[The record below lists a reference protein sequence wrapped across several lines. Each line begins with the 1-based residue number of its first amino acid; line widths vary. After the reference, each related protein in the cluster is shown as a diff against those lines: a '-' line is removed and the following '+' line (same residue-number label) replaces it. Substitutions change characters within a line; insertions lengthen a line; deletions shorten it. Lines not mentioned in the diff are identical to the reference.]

1 MKVDFT
7 KLYAKINKL
16 NHYLENDA
24 PTVIGVEAVNH
35 FKESFQNQGFT
46 DANLKK
52 WDDVERR
59 DPSSKWHGFKYKS
72 KVARPN
78 KKRRKEDSITNYAPS
93 AALRP
98 ILSGETQELMQSI
111 TWEKYGRGALITAA
125 TPYAKIQNEG
135 GDIKIFGKTPAK
147 IKARQFM
154 GQSIVLKRKIAKEI
168 TNDIKKIL
176 K

>member
-16 NHYLENDA
+16 HDYLENQA

-35 FKESFQNQGFT
+35 FKESFQKQGFT
-46 DANLKK
+46 DAGLKK
-52 WDDVERR
+52 WDDVKRR
-59 DPSSKWHGFKYKS
+59 DPDSSWHGFKYKS
-72 KVARPN
+72 KIARPN
-78 KKRRKEDSITNYAPS
+78 KKRKNEDSTTNYAPS
-93 AALRP
+93 AAGRP

-111 TWEKYGRGALITAA
+111 SWEKHGRGALITAA
-125 TPYAKIQNEG
+125 TPYAQVQNEG

-154 GQSIVLKRKIAKEI
+154 GQSIILKRKITKEI